1 MINLGQYIADV
12 LKQHAEVYVPEVG
25 LFQSARIPA
34 SYDKATD
41 SFIPPRRRVILLPDT
56 GPETSLVQAVQ
67 AQEQVTEEDAR
78 RLISDAVQQLRSF
91 LENGGSAALKGIG
104 ELSLQHGQ
112 FLLDATDIP
121 HPGLQPV
128 SRHVFPELQPE
139 TAMPEETTTE
149 ETIKEEITT
158 APELVEP
165 ETVTTD
171 PADEMREAAT
181 GYAAPVT
188 DTGYETGER
197 PSRWWIWMLTFIMLA
212 VGAFAVWKYTQ
223 QGQGDPQTAGQT
235 TPAVLPDTA
244 ADSVT
249 TAGAI
254 ADSTFRAADTLAA
267 DGTGTA
273 IPDTTKTATGLP
285 PGTVTY
291 EIIIASFKT
300 LQEADEYVNRM
311 NKKGYGMRVI
321 DSKMPGNRKK
331 VSYSSHLK
339 EDDAYRELARVQKQL
354 VADAWLFR
362 LVHD

>member
-12 LKQHAEVYVPEVG
+12 LKQHTEVYVPELG

-41 SFIPPRRRVILLPDT
+41 SFIPPRRRVTLLPDT
-56 GPETSLVQAVQ
+56 GPETPLVRAIQAR
-67 AQEQVTEEDAR
+67 EQVAEDDAR

-91 LENGGSAALKGIG
+91 LENGGSAALKGVG
-104 ELSLQHGQ
+104 ELSFRNGQ

-128 SRHVFPELQPE
+128 SRHVFPKLPPE
-139 TAMPEETTTE
+139 TAVPEETTTE
-149 ETIKEEITT
+149 ETINEEITT
-158 APELVEP
+158 APE
-165 ETVTTD
+165 
-171 PADEMREAAT
+171 PAEAAT
-181 GYAAPVT
+181 GYTAPVT
-188 DTGYETGER
+188 DTGYETEGR
-197 PSRWWIWMLTFIMLA
+197 PSRWWIWALTCIMLA
-212 VGAFAVWKYTQ
+212 VGGFAVWKYMQ
-223 QGQGDPQTAGQT
+223 QGQADQQPGGQT
-235 TPAVLPDTA
+235 TRAVLPDTA
-244 ADSVT
+244 ADSIAAAEAV
-249 TAGAI
+249 
-254 ADSTFRAADTLAA
+254 ADSASRAADTLAA

-273 IPDTTKTATGLP
+273 APDTAKTATGLP

-300 LQEADEYVNRM
+300 LPEADEYVKRM
-311 NKKGYGMRVI
+311 NTKGYSMRVI

-339 EDDAYRELARVQKQL
+339 EDDAYRELARVQKQF